1 MQLNSELAGEKDKD
15 ALYNKY
21 IMGISNINLKTIKEY
36 KSQELIEN
44 EQGENLIHPSS
55 FNV

>member
-36 KSQELIEN
+36 KSQELIEH